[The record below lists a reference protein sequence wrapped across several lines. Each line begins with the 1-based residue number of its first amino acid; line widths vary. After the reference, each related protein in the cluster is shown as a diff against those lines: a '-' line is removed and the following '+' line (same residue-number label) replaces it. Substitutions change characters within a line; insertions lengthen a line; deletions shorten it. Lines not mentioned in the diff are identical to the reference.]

1 MEKSKKTLPIVLAT
15 ALVSTPLLAAPHSAY
30 AIDDLSVDPED
41 DTAGE
46 ESAYYIDFVLDED
59 LKKGDIIYIR
69 FDKDFD
75 VDSNID
81 EDDIDA
87 SVDVKKV
94 EVSGRTI
101 EITVD
106 EAVDAGEDISIDI
119 DSGITNPDEED
130 SYIVSVKTSRESWE
144 DYEVDIVDDSS
155 SSSAKDDD
163 FDVYIS
169 RTTEGETSKYELG
182 PIKLKDKLT
191 KGDWVT
197 VYFPDED
204 MLPSKISTD
213 DVDINEYEPDD
224 VRISGNKVEIKVPSK
239 AAGDKTLTLT
249 FYEGAE
255 IENPDADDDY
265 VIEVKWDGTTYTSE
279 EFEIKG
285 SSSSSTSG
293 SGDFSVTLSDSGVG
307 ARSSYTFEADFGSRK
322 LASDSDVIVEF
333 PSADMV
339 PGYLN
344 PSDFAIN
351 GKTPRKVAP
360 SGNKIYLTTP
370 YSFTSSSK
378 VKVDISYDA
387 WLTNPKTAG
396 SYQLKM
402 TVDGKTITSKP
413 FTISGTSVTPA
424 PTPTPNPAP
433 AAGTPAQ
440 VNNSTSTITLTNT
453 AVGKPTGV
461 NIAIKGVTMPLYKQR
476 DFIEIVFPA
485 GYRVPAYIAPANVTV
500 NGVAANFVA
509 VRGQNVLV
517 YPAQDIPAGGA
528 ANVVIGAGANI
539 INPSV
544 KNAYSISVFTSEE
557 KGLLFARAV
566 GVGMPAP
573 AQNPATP
580 QPQPQPQPA
589 VTVPAN
595 AALFKLNTPSFTLH
609 GKSYPLQAAPYLANG
624 STTMV
629 PAQFFKEAL
638 ALTTIWNNNTVTIVS
653 GTNQIKLTVG
663 AKTARVN
670 GKEVTL
676 PAPVALKNNM
686 PMIPIRFVTDSL
698 GYKVGWDAK
707 TSSVYVYR

>member
-15 ALVSTPLLAAPHSAY
+15 ALVSTPLVAAPQSAY
-30 AIDDLSVDPED
+30 AIDELSVDAD
-41 DTAGE
+41 DNTAGE
-46 ESAYYIDFVLDED
+46 ESDYTIKFTLEDDLSAGDRIYIEFDSDFDLDDVSKSDIDTDFDNSSITVSGNRITIKVDED
-59 LKKGDIIYIR
+59 LEDGD
-69 FDKDFD
+69 D
-75 VDSNID
+75 VQID
-81 EDDIDA
+81 IPGVVNPEDEGTY
-87 SVDVKKV
+87 DVTV
-94 EVSGRTI
+94 WTTNEDEVS
-101 EITVD
+101 E
-106 EAVDAGEDISIDI
+106 
-119 DSGITNPDEED
+119 
-130 SYIVSVKTSRESWE
+130 
-144 DYEVDIVDDSS
+144 EVDIEEDGDSS
-155 SSSAKDDD
+155 SDDY
-163 FDVYIS
+163 DVEIDDN
-169 RTTEGETSKYELG
+169 TEDAVTAYELG
-182 PIKLKDKLT
+182 PIDLEDKLEEGKWIT
-191 KGDWVT
+191 VT
-197 VYFPDED
+197 FPDED
-204 MLPSKISTD
+204 MLPSDIDTD

-224 VRISGNKVEIKVPSK
+224 VRVDGKDVEIKIPSK
-239 AAGDKTLTLT
+239 ADGKKTLTIK
-249 FYEGAE
+249 FYKSAG
-255 IENPDADDDY
+255 ITNPSADDDY
-265 VIEVKWDGTTYTSE
+265 TINVEWKSE
-279 EFEIKG
+279 DYESETFDIKK
-285 SSSSSTSG
+285 SSSSSS
-293 SGDFSVTLSDSGVG
+293 SASSDFSVTLSDSGVG

-573 AQNPATP
+573 AQKPATP

>member
-15 ALVSTPLLAAPHSAY
+15 ALVSTPLVANPPSAY
-30 AIDDLSVDPED
+30 AIEDLSVEPED

-46 ESAYYIDFVLDED
+46 ETTYTIDFTLEKD
-59 LKKGDIIYIR
+59 LKKGDVIYIR
-69 FDKDFD
+69 FPKDFD
-75 VDSNID
+75 VSTKID

-87 SVDVKKV
+87 NVDIKKV
-94 EVSGRTI
+94 RVSGRTI

-106 EAVDAGEDISIDI
+106 EAVDKGDDISIDI
-119 DSGITNPDEED
+119 ESGITNPDD
-130 SYIVSVKTSRESWE
+130 DGSYTVSVKTDRESSWE
-144 DYEVDIVDDSS
+144 DYKVKIYEDSKSS
-155 SSSAKDDD
+155 SGKSSE
-163 FDVYIS
+163 FDVSIN
-169 RTTEGETSKYELG
+169 RTTEGDTAKYELG

-191 KGDWVT
+191 KGDWIT

-204 MLPSKISTD
+204 MLPNKISTD

-224 VRISGNKVEIKVPSK
+224 VRISGKKVELKVPSK
-239 AAGDKTLTLT
+239 AAGSKSLTIT
-249 FYEGAE
+249 FYEAAG

-265 VIEVKWDGTTYTSE
+265 VIEVKWDGTTYKSE
-279 EFEIKG
+279 EFEIKS

-293 SGDFSVTLSDSGVG
+293 SGDFSITLSDSGVG
-307 ARSSYTFEADFGSRK
+307 ARSSYTFEADFGSKK
-322 LASDSDVIVEF
+322 LNSDSDVIVEF
-333 PSADMV
+333 PSADMI
-339 PGYLN
+339 PGILN
-344 PSDFAIN
+344 PSDFSIN

-360 SGNKIYLTTP
+360 AGNKIYLTTP
-370 YSFTSSSK
+370 SNFTSTSK

-402 TVDGKTITSKP
+402 TVNGKTITSKP
-413 FTISGTSVTPA
+413 FTISGTGSTTTNPTPA
-424 PTPTPNPAP
+424 T
-433 AAGTPAQ
+433 GTPAQ
-440 VNNSTSTITLTNT
+440 VNNSTSTISLTNT
-453 AVGKPTGV
+453 AVGAATGI
-461 NIAIKGVTMPLYKQR
+461 NIAIKGVSMPLYKQR

-539 INPSV
+539 VNPAT
-544 KNAYSISVFTSEE
+544 KNTYSISVFTSEE
-557 KGLLFARAV
+557 KGLLFARSV
-566 GVGMPAP
+566 GVGVPAP
-573 AQNPATP
+573 AQTPAP
-580 QPQPQPQPA
+580 AQQQPA
-589 VTVPAN
+589 VTVPSN
-595 AALFKLNTPSFTLH
+595 AALFKLNTASFTLH
-609 GKSYPLQAAPYLANG
+609 GKTYPLQVAPYLANN

-653 GTNQIKLTVG
+653 GTTQIKFTVG
-663 AKTARVN
+663 ANTARV
-670 GKEVTL
+670 GSKEVTL
-676 PAPVALKNNM
+676 PTPVVLKNNM
-686 PMIPIRFVTDSL
+686 PMIPIRFVSDTL

-707 TSSVYVYR
+707 TSSVFVYR